1 MKIDFSSN
9 ALNVFQTIKSTDPK
23 KAERIKTILK
33 DALQHPEVGMGEPVA
48 LDGKYKGVWQRKISF
63 NEFLYYVFDSEHLTV
78 VAIKVASSVTTVDKV
93 SSFELGEFSADDYA
107 SVMSLMAANRGK
119 DSEPKVGLFWYNR
132 ADNTLFG
139 VVSHRLSDY
148 TKANAS
154 NGRITCSEM
163 HEDVWKKEFRR
174 QKYQN
179 NGHGPYIGAYQDKP
193 RGRVF
198 YNMNTD
204 TFEVAVGKWLE
215 EFPQAYQVILE
226 EFDLPPDR
234 TQPMYAIHWDI
245 GMSWR

>member
-1 MKIDFSSN
+1 MKIIFSSN
-9 ALNVFQTIKSTDPK
+9 ALNAFQSVKLAEPE

-33 DALQHPEVGMGEPVA
+33 DAVQHPEFGLGEPVA
-48 LDGKYKGVWQRKISF
+48 LEGKYKGLWQRKISF
-63 NEFLYYVFDSEHLTV
+63 NEFLYYIFNEESLTV
-78 VAIKVASSVTTVDKV
+78 AAINVENDLGVDKND
-93 SSFELGEFSADDYA
+93 SSFEMGEFSEEDYA
-107 SVMSLMAANRGK
+107 SVMALMAANRGK

-132 ADNTLFG
+132 ANNTLFG

-154 NGRITCSEM
+154 DGRITCSEM
-163 HEDVWKKEFRR
+163 HEDVWKKEFRK

-179 NGHGPYIGAYQDKP
+179 NGQGPYIGAYQDKP

-198 YNMNTD
+198 YNIETD

-215 EFPQAYQVILE
+215 EFPQAYQLVLE
-226 EFDLPPDR
+226 EFNLPPDR
-234 TQPMYAIHWDI
+234 TKPMYAIHWDI

>member
-93 SSFELGEFSADDYA
+93 PSFELGEFSADDYA

-154 NGRITCSEM
+154 NGRI
-163 HEDVWKKEFRR
+163 
-174 QKYQN
+174 
-179 NGHGPYIGAYQDKP
+179 
-193 RGRVF
+193 
-198 YNMNTD
+198 
-204 TFEVAVGKWLE
+204 
-215 EFPQAYQVILE
+215 
-226 EFDLPPDR
+226 LPI
-234 TQPMYAIHWDI
+234 A
-245 GMSWR
+245 SL